1 MWVLESFGGVVVAGP
16 FKSQAEMAKKL
27 GLSQQYVNRQIS
39 NGILRFRLDGRD
51 VLARRQKEFV
61 RGGKKG
67 SDKEELAQRLGV
79 PQEAIGKVLRK
90 NSSGLVQTPNGKV
103 KIQKLKPGE
112 KPALPAVRV
121 LWDDDTEKQDFVSFA
136 AAAKELK
143 IDPKTIPSA
152 IKAGRD
158 SFTRKSDGKQFTF
171 EIPKENTPSRKKP
184 KPLSEEDK
192 KKRAEAARQRE
203 IAKEY
208 NSHNLWNSRVISIEE
223 MDRIN
228 KIRRAELEKRE
239 REMKQPPAKKEPDPS
254 EEEEEFSSAEEEKE
268 EKHSE
273 EPLPQPPIPVPIPA
287 PRKKVPAS
295 PPIPAPRKKVPASPP
310 IPVPIPAPR
319 KKVPSVP
326 VLPPEGPASP
336 LPRRIFPWVPPKA
349 SPEKKYTPRPT
360 PPEVLEVIRAG
371 KTFPFETSK
380 KLEVTTFL
388 SAARL
393 ARFIKSGCGRMF
405 VQGPKKNETLIC
417 NGQMV
422 FLPDLVR
429 EIIVFHIRERMWKDE
444 DGLAESPFCKACM
457 EYNFQLKHKTTKNW
471 IQAGFLRKVR
481 ELDDET
487 IEQICKE
494 FMKLLF

>member
-1 MWVLESFGGVVVAGP
+1 M
-16 FKSQAEMAKKL
+16 
-27 GLSQQYVNRQIS
+27 
-39 NGILRFRLDGRD
+39 
-51 VLARRQKEFV
+51 
-61 RGGKKG
+61 
-67 SDKEELAQRLGV
+67 
-79 PQEAIGKVLRK
+79 
-90 NSSGLVQTPNGKV
+90 

-112 KPALPAVRV
+112 KPTLPAVRV

-143 IDPKTIPSA
+143 INPKTIPSA

-158 SFTRKSDGKQFTF
+158 SFTRKSDGKKFTF
-171 EIPKENTPSRKKP
+171 EIPEENTPSRKKP
-184 KPLSEEDK
+184 KPLSEEEK
-192 KKRAEAARQRE
+192 AKRAEVKRQQA
-203 IAKEY
+203 IKEK
-208 NSHNLWNSRVISIEE
+208 L
-223 MDRIN
+223 
-228 KIRRAELEKRE
+228 E
-239 REMKQPPAKKEPDPS
+239 REVWKFYSDHVACMNPPSFKSQVEYLELFWPEQMAEIRVKLAPKEKPPAEKEPEPPQQPKEDPS
-254 EEEEEFSSAEEEKE
+254 EEEETHGEDPSEEEESSSAEEEE
-268 EKHSE
+268 ELSE
-273 EPLPQPPIPVPIPA
+273 EPLLQPPIPRPIPA
-287 PRKKVPAS
+287 PRKKVPA
-295 PPIPAPRKKVPASPP
+295 PRPIPAPRKKVPVIRPERRKFLYVPEPKPWEIKRPP
-310 IPVPIPAPR
+310 P
-319 KKVPSVP
+319 
-326 VLPPEGPASP
+326 
-336 LPRRIFPWVPPKA
+336 
-349 SPEKKYTPRPT
+349 PT
-360 PPEVLEVIRAG
+360 PPEVVEVIRAG

-405 VQGPKKNETLIC
+405 VQGPKKNQTLIC